1 MHEPGSIESQNILV
15 RVAGKVARR
24 IKPLAVDEAVLRDTS
39 PDDDQKERTWS
50 KYPTIMWIGLMTF
63 IVIVLVTALQRKR
76 LPAGVTIEVP
86 IAESLHDPQDT
97 PAWLDRWRP
106 WLIASVVIILLSYGP
121 QLYEQIT
128 QVQLTSPGF
137 TP

>member
-1 MHEPGSIESQNILV
+1 
-15 RVAGKVARR
+15 
-24 IKPLAVDEAVLRDTS
+24 
-39 PDDDQKERTWS
+39 
-50 KYPTIMWIGLMTF
+50 MWIGLMIF
-63 IVIVLVTALQRKR
+63 IVVVAVTAMQRKR
-76 LPAGVTIEVP
+76 LPENELVEVP
-86 IAESLHDPQDT
+86 LAESLQDLRNT

-106 WLIASVVIILLSYGP
+106 WLIASVVIIILSYGP